1 MPFKALD
8 SLIDAALRLPAALAA
23 GGSRQHDAARHP
35 SVAAGVP
42 GPAPGRSRLRC
53 PAAQPGRG
61 GPARIAPPRLRALR
75 ELLARIGDRRPLVL
89 FVDDLQWGDVD
100 SALMLCDLLRPPD
113 PPLLWF
119 IGAYRAEDAETGAF
133 LRAFRETEQR
143 ALQRLNQRELAVGP
157 LEETAARRL
166 AELLVGRDAVDSSD
180 DAETVARE
188 SGGSPFFARELARYL
203 QSAPSQTARHI
214 DLEAMLVA
222 RLEGL
227 PPPAQRLMETLAVAG
242 RPTSQHEILAASGVV
257 DDVPLFLARLKAE
270 HLIRVSGTELEPL
283 LETYHDRIREATLA
297 QIAPPR
303 LPDVH
308 GRLADAIFS
317 SLQVSFDDL
326 ARWARIGSTLDG
338 SSPGLDLSSRDW
350 QRVFDLA
357 HHYGAAGQHGQALVF
372 ALLAAEQAR
381 RQHSLDIAER
391 QYRIA
396 SAACAEA
403 DPPTRYRIA
412 RGLGEVWMRRGNYRG
427 ARHMLE
433 AARHLAQGE
442 PPLVTA
448 EIEGRWANWRSNAAT

>member
-1 MPFKALD
+1 M
-8 SLIDAALRLPAALAA
+8 
-23 GGSRQHDAARHP
+23 
-35 SVAAGVP
+35 
-42 GPAPGRSRLRC
+42 
-53 PAAQPGRG
+53 
-61 GPARIAPPRLRALR
+61 
-75 ELLARIGDRRPLVL
+75 
-89 FVDDLQWGDVD
+89 
-100 SALMLCDLLRPPD
+100 
-113 PPLLWF
+113 
-119 IGAYRAEDAETGAF
+119 
-133 LRAFRETEQR
+133 RAFRETEQR

-326 ARWARIGSTLDG
+326 ARWRGSAVPWTARRRARSLVPRLATGFRSRASLRCG
-338 SSPGLDLSSRDW
+338 RPARSSVGVRPVGR
-350 QRVFDLA
+350 RA
-357 HHYGAAGQHGQALVF
+357 GAAATLVGHCRTSVPDRVRRVRRSRPADPLSDRARTGRSLDAARELPRCPKHVGGGAALGTRGTAAGHGRNRRGAGPIGV
-372 ALLAAEQAR
+372 QAR
-381 RQHSLDIAER
+381 RPDRSG
-391 QYRIA
+391 
-396 SAACAEA
+396 
-403 DPPTRYRIA
+403 
-412 RGLGEVWMRRGNYRG
+412 RG
-427 ARHMLE
+427 H
-433 AARHLAQGE
+433 
-442 PPLVTA
+442 
-448 EIEGRWANWRSNAAT
+448 